1 MEVSKICSDIIGEI
15 FDTAFKAATETLD
28 DACDSIQDI
37 LNIHSPGIYS
47 DPIFWN
53 PPPMALELE

>member
-1 MEVSKICSDIIGEI
+1 MEVLKICSDIIGEI
-15 FDTAFKAATETLD
+15 FDAAFDTAAETLD
-28 DACDSIQDI
+28 DVCDSIQDI

-53 PPPMALELE
+53 PPPMELELE